1 MRPFLLSH
9 LPQKRHRCRMSG
21 AHTFGCIRH
30 AARKARRASVLLM
43 FPLFFS
49 EAANDLAVL
58 AAIYSF
64 ALSQHVKDRSPREEA
79 GWRISGS
86 NR

>member
-9 LPQKRHRCRMSG
+9 LPQKRHRCRLSG

-30 AARKARRASVLLM
+30 AMRKARRASVLLM

-64 ALSQHVKDRSPREEA
+64 ALSQHVKDRSPRDEA